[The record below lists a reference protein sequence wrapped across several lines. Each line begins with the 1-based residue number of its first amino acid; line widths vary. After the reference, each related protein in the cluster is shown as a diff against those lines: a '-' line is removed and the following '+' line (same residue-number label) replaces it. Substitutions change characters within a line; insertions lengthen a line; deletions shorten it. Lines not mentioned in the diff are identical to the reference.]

1 LKRICIARLGAL
13 ALAIAACAPSL
24 FGYAHFLHYTAA
36 GQVLPEKYN
45 LIQLPLK
52 TVTFY
57 VSTDGPTSYDP
68 NDSFPSVVNQIRQ
81 AALVWNGVASS
92 DLRVAFGGLYV
103 EGSQDNSPGGDVVF
117 EQLPPGVLA
126 YSGPTTCVDLS
137 STGPCV
143 SQIPMFGD
151 TYLPI
156 LRSTMHM
163 SIDLT
168 QLPGPSF
175 SELYYL
181 VSVHEM
187 GHALGLQH
195 TFTSSAMS
203 TFATRATS
211 LSKPID
217 VDDVAGISQLYP
229 TLASASQ
236 YGSISGTITYSSDNS
251 PVHMASVVAIRAGA
265 PAVSALTLPDGS
277 YEIDGIPPGEYFLY
291 VHPLPPTADIISPL
305 DENGNSVNPTGP
317 FSAAAYP
324 GVMDLRSATA
334 IPVVVGQISS
344 GYNMSV
350 APIASVPVYDISMYS
365 YPGST
370 AIHPA
375 YVNDSQSTGV
385 TVASGVGLTDGA
397 SATPGLN
404 VQVLGG
410 NASVQQFYTYSD
422 STGDTYLAVDL
433 AFSNFGANGAQ
444 HLVFSTPGYL
454 YILPNAVNCVQNAVP
469 VISSVVPN
477 ADGSV
482 TVSGQGF
489 QANTLIYFDAL
500 PATILTIDVINGIIT
515 LTPPAGASSQTAT
528 LTAYNSDGQNS
539 MFLQVNAAPTFSY
552 PAQPATALAIG
563 PSSLPAGAE
572 ARVDI
577 IGTNTNF
584 VQGRTAIGFGT
595 HDLVVRNTFVV
606 SPTHVI
612 VDVSIP
618 AGAAQITD
626 EVTALTDF
634 QMVTAPQAFEVQA
647 PQPGLPAAVP
657 ILFNDAP
664 LQTGAYPGAILS
676 FYGSNLQ
683 APGNP
688 SPTVTFNGQPATLL
702 YASPYQIN
710 LTLPGGLAPGL
721 ATLLV
726 NNGSMSSYPV
736 VVTINPPEP
745 VITSL
750 QLSQGP
756 TLATG
761 SIVQAGSTINAF
773 LTGFGT
779 PGETILPSR
788 VQVNLNGANYP
799 VSSVSQ
805 VAGSS
810 TFEVTFM
817 IPATLAPA
825 QQIPLVIFLDGLSS
839 VPSSISVTVP

>member
-1 LKRICIARLGAL
+1 MKTAQMKRLWL
-13 ALAIAACAPSL
+13 LFLCAPSL
-24 FGYAHFLHYTAA
+24 FGYAHFLHYTAD

-81 AALVWNGVASS
+81 ATLVWNGVKSS

-117 EQLPPGVLA
+117 EQMPPGVLA
-126 YSGPTTCVDLS
+126 YSGPTTCEDLS
-137 STGPCV
+137 ATGPCV

-163 SIDLT
+163 SINLT

-181 VSVHEM
+181 VAVHEM

-195 TFTSSAMS
+195 TFTSSSMS

-217 VDDVAGISQLYP
+217 VDDIAGISQLYP
-229 TLASASQ
+229 TLASSSQ
-236 YGSISGTITYSSDNS
+236 YGSISGTITYSTDNS
-251 PVHMASVVAIRAGA
+251 PVHMASVVAIAAGA
-265 PAVSALTLPDGS
+265 PAVSTLTLPDGS
-277 YEIDGIPPGEYFLY
+277 FEIDGIPPGQYFLY
-291 VHPLPPTADIISPL
+291 VHPLPPTADIISPV
-305 DENGNSVNPTGP
+305 DQNGNSVNPTSP
-317 FSAAAYP
+317 FSAAVYP
-324 GVMDLRSATA
+324 GVMSLLRATSV
-334 IPVVVGQISS
+334 PVVAGQISS

-350 APIASVPVYDISMYS
+350 APLASVPIYDVSMYS
-365 YPGST
+365 YPGSN

-385 TVASGVGLTDGA
+385 TVASGVGLTSGA
-397 SATPGLN
+397 AAAQGLN

-410 NASVQQFYTYSD
+410 NASVQQFYPYSD
-422 STGDTYLAVDL
+422 SAGDTYLAVDL
-433 AFSNFGANGAQ
+433 AFSNFATNGPQ
-444 HLVFSTPGYL
+444 HMIFSTPNYL
-454 YILPNAVNCVQNAVP
+454 YLLPNAVSCVQNAVP

-477 ADGSV
+477 PDGSV

-489 QANTLIYFDAL
+489 QPNTLIYFDAL
-500 PATILTIDVINGIIT
+500 PATVATVDVTNGVIN
-515 LTPPAGASSQTAT
+515 LVPPSGASDQTAT

-539 MFLQVNAAPTFSY
+539 MFLQVNAAPTYSY
-552 PAQPATALAIG
+552 SAQPATSLAVS

-626 EVTALTDF
+626 GVTALTDF
-634 QMVTAPQAFEVQA
+634 QLATAPQAFQVSA

-664 LQTGAYPGAILS
+664 LQTGAYPGATLS
-676 FYGSNLQ
+676 FYGTNLQ

-688 SPTVTFNGQPATLL
+688 SPTVTFNGQVANLL

-710 LTLPGGLAPGL
+710 LTLPSGLAPGL

-726 NNGSMSSYPV
+726 NNGSLSSYPV
-736 VVTINPPEP
+736 VVTINPAEP
-745 VITSL
+745 VVTSL
-750 QLSQGP
+750 QLAQGP
-756 TLATG
+756 AIVTG
-761 SIVQAGSTINAF
+761 SPVIPGETVDAF

-779 PGETILPSR
+779 PGELISPSR
-788 VQVNLNGANYP
+788 VQVNLNGTNYP
-799 VSSVSQ
+799 VQAVTQ
-805 VAGSS
+805 VPGSAV
-810 TFEVTFM
+810 FEVTFT
-817 IPATLAPA
+817 IPATVAPG

-839 VPSSISVTVP
+839 VPSSISIAAAP

>member
-1 LKRICIARLGAL
+1 MKRLGLIMVCVAC
-13 ALAIAACAPSL
+13 AACAPAL
-24 FGYAHFLHYTAA
+24 YGYAHFLHYAA
-36 GQVLPEKYN
+36 DGQVLPEKYN

-117 EQLPPGVLA
+117 EQMPPGVLA
-126 YSGPTTCVDLS
+126 YSGPTTCEDLS
-137 STGPCV
+137 DTGPCT
-143 SQIPMFGD
+143 SLIPMFGD

-195 TFTSSAMS
+195 TFTSSSMS

-211 LSKPID
+211 LSQPID
-217 VDDVAGISQLYP
+217 ADDIAGISQLYP
-229 TLASASQ
+229 TTASSQ
-236 YGSISGTITYSSDNS
+236 FGSISGTITYSTDNS
-251 PVHMASVVAIRAGA
+251 PVHMASVVAIAAGA
-265 PAVSALTLPDGS
+265 PAVSTLTLPDGS
-277 YEIDGIPPGEYFLY
+277 FEIDGIPPGQYFLY
-291 VHPLPPTADIISPL
+291 VHPIPPTADIISPI
-305 DENGNSVNPTGP
+305 DENGNSVNPTSP
-317 FSAAAYP
+317 FSAAVYP
-324 GVMDLRSATA
+324 GVMSLLNATS
-334 IPVVVGQISS
+334 IPVVAGQISS

-350 APIASVPVYDISMYS
+350 APIASVPIYDVSMYS

-375 YVNDSQSTGV
+375 YVNDSQATGV
-385 TVASGVGLTDGA
+385 TVASGVGLTDGTA
-397 SATPGLN
+397 QTPGLN

-410 NASVQQFYTYSD
+410 NSSVQQFYTYSD
-422 STGDTYLAVDL
+422 SSGDTYLAVDL
-433 AFSNFGANGAQ
+433 AFSNFATNGPQ
-444 HLVFSTPGYL
+444 HMVFSTPNYL

-477 ADGSV
+477 ADGSASI
-482 TVSGQGF
+482 SGQGF
-489 QANTLIYFDAL
+489 QSNTLIYFDAL
-500 PATILTIDVINGIIT
+500 PATVLSTNLANGVINVM
-515 LTPPAGASSQTAT
+515 PPAGASNQTAT

-539 MFLQVNAAPTFSY
+539 MFLQVNAAPTYAY
-552 PAQPATALAIG
+552 PAQPATTLAIS
-563 PSSLPAGAE
+563 PSSLPAAVE
-572 ARVDI
+572 ARIDI
-577 IGTNTNF
+577 NGTNTNF

-618 AGAAQITD
+618 AGAAQVLND
-626 EVTALTDF
+626 VTALTDF
-634 QMVTAPQAFEVQA
+634 QLAIAPQAFQVEA

-657 ILFNDAP
+657 ILFNDTP
-664 LQTGAYPGAILS
+664 LQTGAYPGAILTL
-676 FYGSNLQ
+676 YGTNLQ

-688 SPTVTFNGQPATLL
+688 SPTVTFSGETANLL

-710 LTLPGGLAPGL
+710 LTLPSGVAPGL

-736 VVTINPPEP
+736 VVTINPPEA

-750 QLSQGP
+750 QLDQGP

-761 SIVQAGSTINAF
+761 TTVFAGETVDAF

-779 PGETILPSR
+779 PGETIAPSR
-788 VQVNLNGANYP
+788 VQVNLNGTNYP
-799 VSSVSQ
+799 VKAVMQVPGSSV
-805 VAGSS
+805 
-810 TFEVTFM
+810 FEVTFA
-817 IPATLAPA
+817 IPATVPPG

-839 VPSSISVTVP
+839 VQSSISIAAAP

>member
-1 LKRICIARLGAL
+1 
-13 ALAIAACAPSL
+13 
-24 FGYAHFLHYTAA
+24 
-36 GQVLPEKYN
+36 
-45 LIQLPLK
+45 
-52 TVTFY
+52 
-57 VSTDGPTSYDP
+57 
-68 NDSFPSVVNQIRQ
+68 
-81 AALVWNGVASS
+81 
-92 DLRVAFGGLYV
+92 
-103 EGSQDNSPGGDVVF
+103 
-117 EQLPPGVLA
+117 
-126 YSGPTTCVDLS
+126 
-137 STGPCV
+137 
-143 SQIPMFGD
+143 
-151 TYLPI
+151 
-156 LRSTMHM
+156 M
-163 SIDLT
+163 SINLT

-195 TFTSSAMS
+195 TFTSSSMS

-217 VDDVAGISQLYP
+217 VDDIAGISQLYP
-229 TLASASQ
+229 TLTSASQ
-236 YGSISGTITYSSDNS
+236 YGSIRGAITYSTDNA
-251 PVHMASVVAIRAGA
+251 PVHMASVVAIAAGA

-277 YEIDGIPPGEYFLY
+277 FEIDGIPPGQYFLY
-291 VHPLPPTADIISPL
+291 VHPLPPTADIISPV
-305 DENGNSVNPTGP
+305 DENGNSVNPTGA
-317 FSAAAYP
+317 FAAAVYP
-324 GVMDLRSATA
+324 GVMNLLSATSV
-334 IPVVVGQISS
+334 PVVAGQISS

-350 APIASVPVYDISMYS
+350 APISSVPIYDVSMYS

-397 SATPGLN
+397 AAVEGLN

-410 NASVQQFYTYSD
+410 NASVQQFYPYSD
-422 STGDTYLAVDL
+422 SSGDTYLAVDL
-433 AFSNFGANGAQ
+433 AFSNFATNGAQ
-444 HLVFSTPGYL
+444 HMVFSTPSYL

-469 VISSVVPN
+469 VISSVVSN

-482 TVSGQGF
+482 SISGQGF
-489 QANTLIYFDAL
+489 QASTLIYFDAL
-500 PATILTIDVINGIIT
+500 PATILSMNLANGIIT
-515 LTPPAGASSQTAT
+515 VTPPAGASNQTAT
-528 LTAYNSDGQNS
+528 LTAYNADGQNS
-539 MFLQVNAAPTFSY
+539 MFLQVNAAPTYSY
-552 PAQPATALAIG
+552 SAQQATALAIN

-577 IGTNTNF
+577 NGTNTNF
-584 VQGRTAIGFGT
+584 IQGRTAIGFGT

-618 AGAAQITD
+618 AGAAQVVD
-626 EVTALTDF
+626 GVTALTDF
-634 QMVTAPQAFEVQA
+634 QMAIAPQAFQVEA
-647 PQPGLPAAVP
+647 PQPGLPSAVP
-657 ILFNDAP
+657 ILFNDTP
-664 LQTGAYPGAILS
+664 LQTGAYPGATLS
-676 FYGSNLQ
+676 FYGTNLQ

-688 SPTVTFNGQPATLL
+688 TPTVTFNGQVANLL

-710 LTLPGGLAPGL
+710 LTLPSGLAPGL

-750 QLSQGP
+750 TLALGP
-756 TLATG
+756 TLTSG
-761 SIVQAGSTINAF
+761 TSIQAGDTVEAF

-779 PGETILPSR
+779 PGETIAPSR
-788 VQVNLNGANYP
+788 VQVNLNGTNYP
-799 VSSVSQ
+799 VTAVTQ
-805 VAGSS
+805 VPGSA
-810 TFEVTFM
+810 TFEVAFVV
-817 IPATLAPA
+817 PANVAPG

-839 VPSSISVTVP
+839 APSSISIAAP